1 MAATGEMGI
10 DQIFIPSA
18 KYLTMAKF
26 IRLVFL
32 LLLFSTLSCSAQSV
46 EKFSDDFSIPFQV
59 SIDSVPDSFTVDMY
73 VVYGEKIDSFERMM
87 IDSFTANP
95 PRLKSATVIVNGR
108 NTTKDVKINI
118 KQVSEKDTSLEKLQK
133 EALLVILVGGPTHNN
148 ITRAA
153 YDGGYITNESAR
165 FAGQLI
171 VGSGKL
177 ASGTSVMVLRHNI
190 RNEPAPGEHLEREAV
205 KYSPLA
211 PYIKE
216 EYIPIVASGIGMF
229 LMSIVNL
236 AKAMFESLAGEVGKK
251 RFAYGH
257 KGRRICGVSVRETL
271 ALIGAALVLG
281 FAVTWTFAGPTPK
294 FFDLF
299 LLNTAICFVAGLSHD
314 LVHRILGRLFKIR
327 VEYRFWY
334 AGSFIT
340 ILTAFLGNSFG
351 MQGFLLEKPDE
362 KISKWKYG
370 IMKLA
375 APIFS
380 IAIAGLFA
388 SLYLNKPSVLYQMI
402 YTTASILAMA
412 EIMPVK
418 GLDGY
423 DIREWNRWIY
433 AAAFMAIS
441 VVFFAINFVQ

>member
-1 MAATGEMGI
+1 
-10 DQIFIPSA
+10 
-18 KYLTMAKF
+18 MAKF
-26 IRLVFL
+26 LRIVFF
-32 LLLFSTLSCSAQSV
+32 LLLFSTLSCAQSA
-46 EKFSDDFSIPFQV
+46 EKFADDFSIPFQI
-59 SIDSVPDSFTVDMY
+59 SIDSVPDSFSVDMY
-73 VVYGEKIDSFERMM
+73 VVYGENIDSFERIM

-95 PRLKSATVIVNGR
+95 PTLKSVTVIVNGE
-108 NTTKDVKINI
+108 NTTKDVKLNV

-133 EALLVILVGGPTHNN
+133 EALLLILVGGPSHNN
-148 ITRAA
+148 ITRAV
-153 YDGGYITNESAR
+153 YEGGYITNESSR
-165 FAGQLI
+165 FTGQLI

-177 ASGTSVMVLRHNI
+177 PTGTSVMVLRHNV
-190 RNEPAPGEHLEREAV
+190 RNEPAPGESLKREAV

-211 PYIKE
+211 PYIAE
-216 EYIPIVASGIGMF
+216 EYIPIVATGIGMF

-236 AKAMFESLAGEVGKK
+236 AKAMIESMTGEIGKK
-251 RFAYGH
+251 RFIFGH
-257 KGRRICGVSVRETL
+257 KGRRIYGVSVRETL

-281 FAVTWTFAGPTPK
+281 FAVTWTFAGPTQK

-299 LLNTAICFVAGLSHD
+299 FLNSAICLVAGLSHD
-314 LVHRILGRLFKIR
+314 LIHRTLGRLFKIR
-327 VEYRFWY
+327 LEYRFWY

-388 SLYLNKPSVLYQMI
+388 SLYLDKPAVLYQMI
-402 YTTASILAMA
+402 YTSASILALA

-423 DIREWNRWIY
+423 DIREWNRWLH
-433 AAAFMAIS
+433 AACFMGIS
-441 VVFFAINFVQ
+441 AVFFAINFVQ

>member
-1 MAATGEMGI
+1 
-10 DQIFIPSA
+10 
-18 KYLTMAKF
+18 MAKF
-26 IRLVFL
+26 LGLIFFL
-32 LLLFSTLSCSAQSV
+32 LICSNLSSAQSV
-46 EKFSDDFSIPFQV
+46 EKFADDFSIPFQV
-59 SIDSVPDSFTVDMY
+59 SLESVPDSFTVDMY
-73 VVYGEKIDSFERMM
+73 VVYGENIDSFERMM

-95 PRLKSATVIVNGR
+95 PSLKSVTATVNGR
-108 NTTKDVKINI
+108 NITKDVKINV

-133 EALLVILVGGPTHNN
+133 DARLLILVGGPAHNN
-148 ITRAA
+148 ITREV
-153 YDGGYITNESAR
+153 YESGCVTNESSR

-177 ASGTSVMVLRHNI
+177 ASGTSVMVLRHNV
-190 RNEPAPGEHLEREAV
+190 RNEPAPGESLKREAV
-205 KYSPLA
+205 KYSPLR
-211 PYIKE
+211 PYIAD
-216 EYIPIVASGIGMF
+216 EYIPIVATGIGMF
-229 LMSIVNL
+229 LMSIANL
-236 AKAMFESLAGEVGKK
+236 AKAMFESLSGEIGKK
-251 RFAYGH
+251 GFSYGH
-257 KGRRICGVSVRETL
+257 KGRRIYGVSVRETF
-271 ALIGAALVLG
+271 ALIGAAFVLG
-281 FAVTWTFAGPTPK
+281 FAVTWTFAGPTQK

-299 LLNTAICFVAGLSHD
+299 LLNSAICVVAGLSHD
-314 LVHRILGRLFKIR
+314 LVHRVLGRLLKIR

-334 AGSFIT
+334 AGSAIT

-362 KISKWKYG
+362 EISKWKYG

-380 IAIAGLFA
+380 IAIAGIFA
-388 SLYLNKPSVLYQMI
+388 SLYLNKPSIFYQMI

-433 AAAFMAIS
+433 TASFLAIS
-441 VVFFAINFVQ
+441 VIFFAINFVQ

>member
-1 MAATGEMGI
+1 MF
-10 DQIFIPSA
+10 QI
-18 KYLTMAKF
+18 LTMGRF
-26 IRLVFL
+26 LQLFLFL
-32 LLLFSTLSCSAQSV
+32 LFFASFNCSAQSA
-46 EKFSDDFSIPFQV
+46 ETFAEDFSIPFQV
-59 SIDSVPDSFTVDMY
+59 SIDSVPDSLSVTMY
-73 VVYGEKIDSFERMM
+73 VVYGENIDSFERIM

-95 PRLKSATVIVNGR
+95 PVLKSATAIVNGK
-108 NTTKDVKINI
+108 NTTKDVKINL
-118 KQVSEKDTSLEKLQK
+118 KQVSEKDTSLDKLQK
-133 EALLVILVGGPTHNN
+133 EALLLILVGGPAHNN
-148 ITRAA
+148 ITRAV
-153 YDGGYITNESAR
+153 YEQGYITNESSR
-165 FAGQLI
+165 FTGQLI

-177 ASGTSVMVLRHNI
+177 ASGTSVMVLRHNV
-190 RNEPAPGEHLEREAV
+190 RNEPASGERLKREAV

-211 PYIKE
+211 PYIAE
-216 EYIPIVASGIGMF
+216 EYIPIVATSVGMF
-229 LMSIVNL
+229 LMGIVNL
-236 AKAMFESLAGEVGKK
+236 LKGIFESLTGEIGKK
-251 RFAYGH
+251 RFSFGH
-257 KGRRICGVSVRETL
+257 KGKRIYGVSVRETL
-271 ALIGAALVLG
+271 AITGAALVLG
-281 FAVTWTFAGPTPK
+281 FAITWTFAGPTKK

-299 LLNTAICFVAGLSHD
+299 LLNSAICLVAGLSHD
-314 LVHRILGRLFKIR
+314 LVHRVLGRIFKIR

-380 IAIAGLFA
+380 ISIAGVFA
-388 SLYLNKPSVLYQMI
+388 SLYLDEPSVFYQMI
-402 YTTASILAMA
+402 YTTASILALA

-433 AAAFMAIS
+433 AAAFMGIS
-441 VVFFAINFVQ
+441 SIFFAINFIQ

>member
-1 MAATGEMGI
+1 MT
-10 DQIFIPSA
+10 
-18 KYLTMAKF
+18 KF
-26 IRLVFL
+26 PALVFFL
-32 LLLFSTLSCSAQSV
+32 LLYSTLPCCAQSA

-59 SIDSVPDSFTVDMY
+59 TIDSVPDSFTVDMY
-73 VVYGEKIDSFERMM
+73 VVYGENIDTFERMM

-95 PRLKSATVIVNGR
+95 PTLKSVTAIVNGK

-118 KQVSEKDTSLEKLQK
+118 RQISEKDTSLEKLQK
-133 EALLVILVGGPTHNN
+133 DAKLLILVGGPAHNN

-153 YDGGYITNESAR
+153 YEAGYITNESTR

-177 ASGTSVMVLRHNI
+177 PGGMSVMVLRHSV
-190 RNEPAPGEHLEREAV
+190 RNEPAAGESLKRVAV
-205 KYSPLA
+205 KYSPLK
-211 PYIKE
+211 PYIAE

-229 LMSIVNL
+229 LMSLANL
-236 AKAMFESLAGEVGKK
+236 AKAMFESLSGELGKK
-251 RFAYGH
+251 RFTYGH
-257 KGRRICGVSVRETL
+257 KGKRIMGVSVNETL

-281 FAVTWTFAGPTPK
+281 FAVTWTFAGPTQK
-294 FFDLF
+294 FLDLLF
-299 LLNTAICFVAGLSHD
+299 LNTAICLVAGLSHD
-314 LVHRILGRLFKIR
+314 LVHRMLGRLFKIK

-351 MQGFLLEKPDE
+351 MQGFLMEKPDE

-375 APIFS
+375 APLFS
-380 IAIAGLFA
+380 MAIAGLFA
-388 SLYLNKPSVLYQMI
+388 SLYINSPSVLYQMI

-423 DIREWNRWIY
+423 DVREWNRWIY
-433 AAAFMAIS
+433 AAAFTAIS
-441 VVFFAINFVQ
+441 VAFFAINYLQ